1 MKVLVANAT
10 SAAALA
16 IIRSLGSKGI
26 EITGASDTSSDFPF
40 CGGKKASSTI

>member
-1 MKVLVANAT
+1 LVANAT
-10 SAAALA
+10 SSAALA
-16 IIRSLGSKGI
+16 IIRLFDSEGV